1 MSGTPTIAPM
11 TLGDAVA
18 AAAAQ
23 LAAAGIES
31 PRHEARLL
39 VQLAADLDAA
49 AVLGYPERALGPAAQ
64 NRFDR
69 LLARR
74 VAREPFSR
82 LVGRRE
88 FWSRDFALSADT
100 LDPRPDS
107 ETLIE
112 AVLDRLP
119 DRGAALS
126 LLDLGTGTG
135 CLLLALL
142 SELPHASGFGT
153 DLVPGA
159 VSLARANAL
168 SIGLESR
175 AFFAVSDWG
184 AALAGGFD
192 VVICNPPYIAS
203 AAIAGL
209 APEVVRFDPP
219 AALDGGPDG
228 LGAYRALAPQM
239 TRLLRASGFACIE
252 LGDGQT
258 HAAAEIFRRHGLV
271 IGGVHRDLAG
281 VERCLLL
288 EPCRHAGTA

>member
-1 MSGTPTIAPM
+1 MSGAPM

-18 AAAAQ
+18 AAAVQ

-39 VQLAADLDAA
+39 VELAAELDAA
-49 AVLGYPERALGPAAQ
+49 AVLGYPERALGPSAQ
-64 NRFDR
+64 NRFAQ

-74 VAREPFSR
+74 VAREPYSR
-82 LVGRRE
+82 LLGRRE
-88 FWSRDFALSADT
+88 FWSRDFALSPDT

-107 ETLIE
+107 ETLVE
-112 AVLDRLP
+112 AVLDHLP
-119 DRGAALS
+119 DRAAALR

-142 SELPHASGFGT
+142 SELPRAAGFGI
-153 DLVPGA
+153 DIVPGA
-159 VSLARANAL
+159 VAVARANAA
-168 SIGLESR
+168 SMGLKSR
-175 AFFAVSDWG
+175 AFFAVGDWG

-203 AAIAGL
+203 AALAGL
-209 APEVVRFDPP
+209 APEVARFDPA
-219 AALDGGPDG
+219 AALDGGADG
-228 LGAYRALAPQM
+228 LAAYRAVAPQV
-239 TRLLRASGFACIE
+239 TRLLRASGFACVE
-252 LGDGQT
+252 LGTGQT
-258 HAAAEIFRRHGLV
+258 HAAVEIFRRHGLV
-271 IGGVHRDLAG
+271 IDGVRRDLAG